1 MGAGTDMVEIRAAL
15 CSIDAKPA
23 FLRMLKETARR
34 FNTHIICFN
43 ADMLAGRKHAESAIM
58 HAVRSFEAG
67 DAISDSIEM
76 EALLYAA
83 GSRQCNVAV
92 SFGLH
97 DGENHLWV
105 CCYPTAKRVWDD
117 LAPVLDFQDDKTWEG
132 IDPDKRKRLMKIFKI
147 TEEECYSLND
157 RDRIADLVIERV
169 ALLDV
174 LR

>member
-1 MGAGTDMVEIRAAL
+1 MAAGNDMVEIRAAL
-15 CSIDAKPA
+15 CSVDDKPA
-23 FLRMLKETARR
+23 FLLMLKETARR

-43 ADMLAGRKHAESAIM
+43 ADMLAGRRHAESAVM

-67 DAISDSIEM
+67 DSISDTLEM

-83 GSRQCNVAV
+83 GSRQCNVAIL
-92 SFGLH
+92 FGLH
-97 DGENHLWV
+97 GGENHLWV
-105 CCYPTAKRVWDD
+105 CCSPPRKGVWGV
-117 LAPVLDFQDDKTWEG
+117 LTPVLHVQDDKTWEG

-147 TEEECYSLND
+147 TKEECNSLED

>member
-1 MGAGTDMVEIRAAL
+1 MEGGTDKVEIRAAL
-15 CSIDAKPA
+15 CSIDDMPA
-23 FLRMLKETARR
+23 FLLMLKEISRR
-34 FNTHIICFN
+34 FDTHIICFN
-43 ADMLAGRKHAESAIM
+43 ADMLAGRRHAESAVR

-67 DAISDSIEM
+67 DSISDTIEM

-97 DGENHLWV
+97 NGENHLWV
-105 CCYPTAKRVWDD
+105 CCSPPRKNVWVA
-117 LAPVLDFQDDKTWEG
+117 LTPVLHVQDDKTWEG
-132 IDPDKRKRLMKIFKI
+132 IDPDKRSRLMKIFKI
-147 TEEECYSLND
+147 SKEECQSLD
-157 RDRIADLVIERV
+157 AGDRIADLVIERV

>member
-15 CSIDAKPA
+15 GSIDDKPA
-23 FLRMLKETARR
+23 FLLMLKETARR

-43 ADMLAGRKHAESAIM
+43 ADMLAGRRHAESAVM
-58 HAVRSFEAG
+58 HAVRSFGTG
-67 DAISDSIEM
+67 DSISDTLEM
-76 EALLYAA
+76 EVLLYAA
-83 GSRQCNVAV
+83 GSRQCSVAV

-105 CCYPTAKRVWDD
+105 CCTPPRERVWVA
-117 LAPVLDFQDDKTWEG
+117 LAPVLHVQDDKIWDG

-147 TEEECYSLND
+147 TKEECFSLDN
-157 RDRIADLVIERV
+157 RNRIADLVIERV